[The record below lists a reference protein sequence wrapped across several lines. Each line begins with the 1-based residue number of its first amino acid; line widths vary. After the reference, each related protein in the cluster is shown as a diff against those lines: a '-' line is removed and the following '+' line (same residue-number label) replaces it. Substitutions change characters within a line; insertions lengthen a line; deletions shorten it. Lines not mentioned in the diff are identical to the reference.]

1 MNEST
6 DQIPPDAESIR
17 RNQIDMDF
25 FKGTILPVIERHGMD
40 RGGRI
45 LTHVGDVMTRMHA
58 WPDDIKESC
67 MEELLRIMAM
77 AKQKA
82 SSQQS

>member
-40 RGGRI
+40 RGGKN
-45 LTHVGDVMTRMHA
+45 
-58 WPDDIKESC
+58 PDPCRRRDDPNAR
-67 MEELLRIMAM
+67 LA
-77 AKQKA
+77 
-82 SSQQS
+82 